1 MSRPTGFAL
10 CRPVWWR
17 RFGWW
22 GSVGLIFGMCWLGVS
37 LPAATRVSDFGTRMR
52 AELFGVIAS
61 HLVRLEGW
69 VYWPPGTRTKG
80 TPLRIGLL
88 GQDRIGDTL
97 EKVLAAKGG
106 AARGTEI
113 KRAERV
119 VELLDCDL
127 VFMDQPTRSAAQE
140 AARALV
146 GKPLLLVAFEAE
158 EESGVAVNFVLTKDR
173 VLRYR
178 LDVEAMRRGRLTPS
192 DGLLNMAL
200 PPAERSGESGGGK
213 P

>member
-1 MSRPTGFAL
+1 MDFAL
-10 CRPVWWR
+10 DRPALRRRLWWLN
-17 RFGWW
+17 GAAW
-22 GSVGLIFGMCWLGVS
+22 LIGMCWLGVS
-37 LPAATRVSDFGTRMR
+37 LPAATRVGDFGTRMR
-52 AELFGVIAS
+52 AELFHGIAS
-61 HLVRLEGW
+61 HLVRLERH
-69 VYWPPGTRTKG
+69 VYWPPGTRTIG

-106 AARGTEI
+106 VASETEV

-119 VELLDCDL
+119 EELLDCDL

-140 AARALV
+140 AARALA
-146 GKPLLLVAFEAE
+146 GKPVLLVAFEAE
-158 EESGVAVNFVLTKDR
+158 EKSGVAVNFVLTKGLGL

-178 LDVEAMRRGRLTPS
+178 LDVEAMRRGGLTPS

-200 PPAERSGESGGGK
+200 PPAERLGENGGGK